1 MFKVSELVQRGR
13 GSVLHA
19 PSPTKINSENS
30 KFDLARLLRNF
41 QQRRLWASSYR
52 TLYRAEGSF
61 LIYNDFRQVADRLKV
76 GREPLGRTYNMHL
89 LLLLLLL
96 YPPTPATSHCIR
108 FHACSSA
115 ARLLPLSLY
124 FSLSQKF
131 DLTELKYT
139 SLPAT
144 LPHPAG
150 VATTTRFVSHF
161 NAFIQPFW
169 RRRLSL
175 RFASSS
181 SRSLISRLSD
191 STRLQLQLELWKP
204 LVNNREKLS
213 SGSGKSDWDWT
224 FTIIIILDLQF
235 QFGNINIYDL
245 KD

>member
-19 PSPTKINSENS
+19 PPPTKINSENS

-96 YPPTPATSHCIR
+96 YPVLPHPTASDFMR
-108 FHACSSA
+108 VRALRGSSLA
-115 ARLLPLSLY
+115 LSI
-124 FSLSQKF
+124 SLFQKF
-131 DLTELKYT
+131 DLAELKYT
-139 SLPAT
+139 SLPAS
-144 LPHPAG
+144 LLHPAG
-150 VATTTRFVSHF
+150 VAATTRFVSHF
-161 NAFIQPFW
+161 NAFTQPFW

-175 RFASSS
+175 RSASSS

-191 STRLQLQLELWKP
+191 STRLQLQLELRKP

-224 FTIIIILDLQF
+224 FTIIIILELQF
-235 QFGNINIYDL
+235 QFGSINIYDL

>member
-96 YPPTPATSHCIR
+96 YP
-108 FHACSSA
+108 
-115 ARLLPLSLY
+115 LLPHPTASDFMRVRALRGSSPSL
-124 FSLSQKF
+124 SLSQKF
-131 DLTELKYT
+131 DLAELKYT

-150 VATTTRFVSHF
+150 VAATTRFVSHF